1 VLTEVGPVEI
11 EVPRDRDASFD
22 PVIAGKRA
30 KRLEGVDQIVLS
42 LTARGLT
49 TGEVA
54 AHFAEVYGATVSR
67 DTISADH
74 RHRA

>member
-1 VLTEVGPVEI
+1 MLTEVGPVEI

-42 LTARGLT
+42 LTARG
-49 TGEVA
+49 
-54 AHFAEVYGATVSR
+54 
-67 DTISADH
+67 
-74 RHRA
+74 